1 MHIEGVEMS
10 QNTSGRL
17 AELEKRFN
25 DLENKIEDSPEKEAI
40 SVLHAMLHESRRLLP
55 EGAVGEEGRRGVT
68 IEDIAA
74 LYKSAPPMKGQA
86 ENSGLEIGVAAPE
99 FSLLDANGTR
109 ISLSDYRGQVVL
121 LVFYPLDWSPAC
133 SDQLSLYQNEA
144 EEFERR
150 GVKLVA
156 ISVDSIYSHGA
167 WAAVRG
173 LSFPLLADFHPKGE
187 IAKRYGVYRE
197 SDGFAERALYIIDG
211 QGIIRHKLVSDQL
224 DHIPDIYQL
233 FEDLDRV
240 TQARPVGAA
249 EGE

>member
-1 MHIEGVEMS
+1 MK
-10 QNTSGRL
+10 QNTSNRL
-17 AELEKRFN
+17 AELEQRFN
-25 DLENKIEDSPEKEAI
+25 ALETKIEDSPEKEAI
-40 SVLHAMLHESRRLLP
+40 SVLHAMLHEFRRSRP
-55 EGAVGEEGRRGVT
+55 EGDGGEESNRAVT

-74 LYKSAPPMKGQA
+74 LYKSAPPMKGRA
-86 ENSGLEIGVAAPE
+86 ENSGLEIGATAPE
-99 FSLLDANGTR
+99 FSLPDANGTR
-109 ISLSDYRGQVVL
+109 ISLSEYRGQVVL

-133 SDQLSLYQNEA
+133 SDQLSLYQSEL
-144 EEFERR
+144 EEFEHR

-187 IAKRYGVYRE
+187 IAARYGVYRE

-211 QGIIRHKLVSDQL
+211 EGIIRQKLVSEQL

-233 FEDLDRV
+233 FEDLDRI
-240 TQARPVGAA
+240 THSQSVGAA
-249 EGE
+249 EGEGSHGIPE